1 MSSTALAGSWRN
13 AVLCLFTFALITAAF
28 VLPHRQ
34 GISAAQGMFTQ
45 TKSHDTE
52 LPNYDIRTD
61 KTAFEKLTAFRTSAG
76 KSAFDV
82 ADARDAFVLG
92 EKKLRLTVPTLK
104 VDYNDDIRI
113 PEVIGP
119 DVKQGRAFLTS
130 PSTAKRSNIL
140 IDFLKQ
146 NTDLVGTTPEQIDGL
161 KVFADYTN
169 PDGNLS
175 FVELNQ
181 EIKGI
186 PVFRGEVKAGFTK
199 NGELVRVINNL
210 APGIDYDAVSTDFG
224 DPLAA
229 VKAASAFINS
239 DISKLNIRKD
249 QTVSSDL
256 KTVFG
261 TGDSAT
267 TAEKMYF
274 PTEPGVA
281 VPAWRVL
288 IWQPVNAYYV
298 IVDAISGTLLWRK
311 NITEDQTQASTYN
324 VYANPNAMVN
334 VAENPFP
341 FTPGPVA
348 LNGLQGS
355 PLARASISRIGNEA
369 PYSFNNLG
377 WITDGVTVTDGNAIQ
392 AGLDRDGTDGVDLN
406 SEAVNASRNFTF
418 AYSPLN
424 PNNNT
429 GEAPVAVPQTYPG
442 SSFQQG
448 SVTQLFYISNWYH
461 DETYRLGFTEQARNF
476 QNSNFGR
483 GGVEGDRVRGEGQD
497 SSGTNNA
504 NFSTGADG
512 TRGRM
517 QMYIWTG
524 PNPDL
529 DGNLDAEV
537 VIHEFSH
544 GLSNRL
550 HGNGSGLSINM
561 SRGMGEGW
569 SDFYAHAML
578 SEPADPINGVYAMGG
593 YDTYLGSAGF
603 VNNYYYGIRRFPK
616 AVKAFTGGPGNLP
629 HNPLTFA
636 DADQSQLNL
645 TDGAFPRG
653 PFGSSNADAVH
664 NLGEIWSSALWEIR
678 ARMITRLGWQ
688 TGNRK
693 VLQLVTDGMKLA
705 PLGPTFIS
713 ERDAIL
719 AAGQASS
726 LAPEAAN
733 DVADIWAGFALRGIG
748 ANASIQALGTGVGDA
763 RVTESFSLPNL
774 FQAPNLTI
782 SDTGGNGNGFPDIGE
797 QVMLNVPLTNSTG
810 NTATGVT
817 LQLIGGGSANYGTV
831 PSGTTLTQ
839 PVSFTVPASALCG
852 EVVSVTLNVNSS
864 LGATSFTRAFSVG
877 QPLVTATQNFDSVA
891 APDFPAGWT
900 AVPIAGGINFVTTA
914 TAPDSAP
921 NSAFAS
927 DPATV
932 GGGSDLTSPNFA
944 ITSRSAL
951 VSFRHKY
958 NTEAGWDGGALE
970 ISIGGGAFQ
979 DILAAGGTF
988 LQNGYNSSL
997 GAGSNNPIAS
1007 RSAWNGDSGGYITTV
1022 LRLPSAANGQNVQLK
1037 WRFGADNNTAP
1048 VDGGWNIDN
1057 IQISGNTACIIIDN
1071 FGRPRADF
1079 DGDAKTDISVFRPSE
1094 GNWYLSRSTLG
1105 FIALNFGLS
1114 EDIPTPGDFD
1124 GDAKAD
1130 VAVWRP
1136 SDGNWYR
1143 LNSSNGQFI
1152 AIHFGSNGDIPQ
1164 SGDFDGDGKDDLA
1177 VFRPSTG
1184 IWYWL
1189 NSSNGQFGA
1198 LQFGLNGDKP
1208 VADDYDGDG
1217 KDDIAVWRPSTGIW
1231 YRINS
1236 GNGQFFAVAFGLPA
1250 DLPTPADYDGDARTD
1265 VAVFRPS
1272 DGVWYRLN
1280 SSNGQ
1285 FAAVAFG
1292 LNGDIPAPGDYDGDG
1307 KDDQAVYRAGIWYLN
1322 RSLSGFSAFAFG
1334 LANDTPIPKK
1344 YIP

>member
-1 MSSTALAGSWRN
+1 MSSTALTGSRRN
-13 AVLCLFTFALITAAF
+13 AVLCLLALAIVTAAF
-28 VLPHRQ
+28 VLPFRPK
-34 GISAAQGMFTQ
+34 ISAAQGLFSQ
-45 TKSHDTE
+45 TKSHEAE

-61 KTAFEKLTAFRTSAG
+61 KSAFEKIASFRTASG
-76 KSAFDV
+76 KSAVDV
-82 ADARDAFVLG
+82 ADTRDAFVLG
-92 EKKLRLTVPTLK
+92 EKNLRQTVPTLK
-104 VDYNDDIRI
+104 IDYNDDIRI

-130 PSTAKRSNIL
+130 PSTAKRSSIL
-140 IDFLKQ
+140 INFLKL
-146 NTDLVGTTPEQIDGL
+146 NAALVGTIPEQIDGL

-181 EIKGI
+181 EINGI

-199 NGELVRVINNL
+199 QGELIRVINNL
-210 APGIDYDAVSTDFG
+210 APAIDHDAVSADFG
-224 DPLAA
+224 DPFAA
-229 VKAASAFINS
+229 VRAAAGFVNS
-239 DISKLNIRKD
+239 DISKLNIGKG
-249 QTVSSDL
+249 QTVSNDL

-298 IVDAISGTLLWRK
+298 IVDAANGTMLWRK
-311 NITEDQTQASTYN
+311 NITEDQTQPSTYN
-324 VYANPNAMVN
+324 VYANPNAMIN
-334 VAENPFP
+334 VADNPFP

-348 LNGLQGS
+348 PNGLQGS
-355 PLARASISRIGNEA
+355 SLARASVSRIGNEG

-392 AGLDRDGTDGVDLN
+392 AGLDRDGVDGVDPN
-406 SEAVNASRNFTF
+406 SEAVNAGRNFTY

-442 SSFQQG
+442 SAFQQG
-448 SVTQLFYISNWYH
+448 SVTQLFYISNWFH
-461 DETYRLGFTEQARNF
+461 DEAYRLGFTEQARNF

-483 GGVEGDRVRGEGQD
+483 GGIEGDRIRGEGQD
-497 SSGTNNA
+497 SAGFNNA

-517 QMYIWTG
+517 QMYIWSG
-524 PNPDL
+524 PNPDI

-537 VIHEFSH
+537 VIHELVH

-578 SEPADPINGVYAMGG
+578 SEPSDPINGIYTVGG
-593 YDTYLGSAGF
+593 YDTYLSSGF
-603 VNNYYYGIRRFPK
+603 INNYYYGIRRFPK

-636 DADQSQLNL
+636 DADQSQMNL
-645 TDGAFPRG
+645 SDGAFLRG

-678 ARMITRLGWQ
+678 ARMINRLGWEN
-688 TGNRK
+688 GNRK
-693 VLQLVTDGMKLA
+693 ALQLVTDGMKLA
-705 PLGPTFIS
+705 PLGPTFIT
-713 ERDAIL
+713 ERDALI
-719 AAGQASS
+719 AAALASS
-726 LAPEAAN
+726 LAPDAAN
-733 DVADIWAGFALRGIG
+733 DAADVWAGFALRGLG
-748 ANASIQALGTGVGDA
+748 VNASIQAVGSGSGDT
-763 RVTESFSLPNL
+763 RVTESFALPNL
-774 FQAPNLTI
+774 FQTPSLTI
-782 SDTGGNGNGFPDIGE
+782 SDPLGNNNGFPDIGE
-797 QVMLNVPLTNSTG
+797 QITISIPLTNSTG
-810 NTATGVT
+810 NTAAGTT
-817 LQLIGGGSANYGTV
+817 LQIVGGGSANYGSIA
-831 PSGTTLTQ
+831 SGTTVTQ
-839 PVSFTVPASALCG
+839 PASLTVPASSQCG
-852 EVVSVTLNVNSS
+852 ELITLTLNVNSS
-864 LGATSFTRAFSVG
+864 LGAISFTRSFAVG
-877 QPLVTATQNFDSVA
+877 QPIVTATQDFDSVA
-891 APDFPAGWT
+891 APNFPSGWT

-914 TAPDSAP
+914 TGPDSAP
-921 NSAFAS
+921 NSAFAL

-932 GGGSDLTSPNFA
+932 GGGTDLTSPSFA
-944 ITSRSAL
+944 ITSPSAL

-958 NTEAGWDGGALE
+958 NTEPGWDGGLLE

-979 DILAAGGTF
+979 DVVTAGGVF
-988 LQNGYNSSL
+988 LQNGYNGSL
-997 GAGSNNPIAS
+997 GAGTNNPIAS
-1007 RSAWNGDSGGYITTV
+1007 RLAWNGDSGGYVTTV

-1048 VDGGWNIDN
+1048 ADGGWNIDSLK
-1057 IQISGNTACIIIDN
+1057 ISGRSACVIIDN
-1071 FGRPRADF
+1071 FRTPRADF
-1079 DGDAKTDISVFRPSE
+1079 DGDFKTDISVFRPSE
-1094 GNWYLSRSTLG
+1094 GNWYLNRSTQG
-1105 FIALNFGLS
+1105 FTALNFGLS
-1114 EDIPTPGDFD
+1114 ADIPTPGDFD
-1124 GDAKAD
+1124 GDGKAD

-1143 LNSSNGQFI
+1143 LNSSNGQFVV
-1152 AIHFGSNGDIPQ
+1152 IHFGLNGDIPQ
-1164 SGDFDGDGKDDLA
+1164 SGDFDGDGRDDLA

-1184 IWYWL
+1184 VWYWL

-1198 LQFGLNGDKP
+1198 LQFGLNGDQP
-1208 VADDYDGDG
+1208 VAEDYDGDG
-1217 KDDIAVWRPSTGIW
+1217 KDDIAVWRPSTGVW

-1236 GNGQFFAVAFGLPA
+1236 GNGQFFAVAFGLPS
-1250 DLPTPADYDGDARTD
+1250 DMPTPADYDGDARAD
-1265 VAVFRPS
+1265 IAVFRPA

-1292 LNGDIPAPGDYDGDG
+1292 LNGDVPVPGDYDGDG
-1307 KDDQAVYRAGIWYLN
+1307 KDDQAVYRAGVWYLN
-1322 RSLSGFSAFAFG
+1322 RSLSGFSASAFG
-1334 LANDTPIPKK
+1334 LANDTPIPQK